1 MYVNKKD
8 DYNVVLSKELHSLY
22 EKKTEYGLIL
32 GDLTEKYVKCE
43 LEIVNSYDKID
54 NKRPLDKDVVEA
66 LIRYFQDSLEEIDK
80 KIKEFKLSKSEV
92 TSIRKV
98 DMK

>member
-1 MYVNKKD
+1 MYCNKKD
-8 DYNVVLSKELHSLY
+8 DSNVVLYKELNSLY
-22 EKKTEYGLIL
+22 KKKTEYELIL
-32 GDLTEKYVKCE
+32 GDLQEKYIKCE

-92 TSIRKV
+92 N
-98 DMK
+98 